1 MWRSRS
7 VNSNEQRFTSRPPD
21 DGAGVGAHNLDYHS
35 DVTITGVADEDLLV
49 YDSSTG
55 QWINASLSDLTDTHP
70 IAAHAEADGTHS
82 LTAAADNTWQ
92 VVPWSTS
99 LISSVTVCPLSFYT
113 AGGSLFTVPED
124 GYYDAELT
132 IALAAD
138 PDLFGATLE
147 FGLFVNNT
155 LVRTFYCSSNDWSL
169 SYAGVLEE
177 LSANDTVEIKFRRSG
192 AGYATAVDLSSRS
205 NFSLHKIAAVGFGGA
220 TAHALNAHTDTN
232 FPSPTN
238 GQAITWNSGTSRWVA
253 TTLTSPA
260 HTFGSH
266 SDANANLTS
275 PGAGLDQYVV
285 VWDNAS
291 TSFKLVVNPALG
303 SHALDGHTD
312 TNLGSPGA
320 PEDGYV
326 VAWDN
331 GAGEYVLV
339 APTAPG
345 AHTLDS
351 HSNVTITAAAA
362 NHKLRWNGSAWV
374 NVLDNLDSLS
384 DVVITVAAAGDVLY
398 FDGTNWVDYPIAT
411 LLAAHNHTLDSLS
424 NVSTT
429 GKAVG
434 DFLWWTGSAWEDRAI
449 RINDLFDVV
458 STAPSSGQA
467 LAWDGSNWV
476 PTTITAAAPQGKYLF
491 AYSASSGFVS
501 GSGNGASLNTGFT
514 PNRFI
519 VSVAGIWMITVS
531 CSTSASPGDLVIST
545 SVGGSSGA
553 TTYTNSCVAALGVG
567 GYFTI
572 SGPNPV
578 GSNYSVT
585 LVKIGEI

>member
-49 YDSSTG
+49 YDSGTG

-70 IAAHAEADGTHS
+70 IAAHAEADATHS
-82 LTAAADNTWQ
+82 LTAAANNTWQ

-138 PDLFGATLE
+138 PDLFGSTLE

-177 LSANDTVEIKFRRSG
+177 LSANDTVEIKFRRNG

-285 VWDNAS
+285 VWDQAS
-291 TSFKLVVNPALG
+291 TSFKLVLNSAVAAAHALG
-303 SHALDGHTD
+303 SHSD

-326 VAWDN
+326 VAWDD

-384 DVVITVAAAGDVLY
+384 DVVITLAATGDILY
-398 FDGTNWVDYPIAT
+398 YDGTNWVDYPFAT
-411 LLAAHNHTLDSLS
+411 LLAGHNHTLDGLS
-424 NVSTT
+424 NVSTA
-429 GKAVG
+429 GKATG
-434 DFLWWTGSAWEDRAI
+434 DFLWWNGTAWAHRGI
-449 RINDLFDVV
+449 RLNDLFDVV
-458 STAPSSGQA
+458 STAPTTGQG
-467 LAWDGSNWV
+467 LIWDGSNWV
-476 PTTITAAAPQGKYLF
+476 PGSVTATVTAAWGYF
-491 AYSASSGFVS
+491 YSNASGFLAGS
-501 GSGNGASLNTGFT
+501 GSGTSLNTGVS
-514 PNRFI
+514 PNRF
-519 VSVAGIWMITVS
+519 TVS
-531 CSTSASPGDLVIST
+531 TAGVWLFQVHCSGSSTPGDLSISTSA
-545 SVGGSSGA
+545 GGSTPG
-553 TTYTNSCVAALGVG
+553 TTYSNTCLASLGAG

-572 SGPNPV
+572 TGPSAVGNYYSITLTKV
-578 GSNYSVT
+578 GS
-585 LVKIGEI
+585 